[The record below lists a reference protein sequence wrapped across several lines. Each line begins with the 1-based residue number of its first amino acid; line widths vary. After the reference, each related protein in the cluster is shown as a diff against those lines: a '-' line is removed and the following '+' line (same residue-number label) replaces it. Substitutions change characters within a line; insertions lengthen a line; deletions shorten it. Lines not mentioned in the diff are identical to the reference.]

1 MNQLLEQLQKEFDEK
16 FVGNDELT
24 LADKQ
29 LAKDLK
35 SFLTSSHK
43 RIIEKFREMVESERK
58 KGSWDY
64 ESNREMLS
72 YNEALDDILSALIE
86 QKYDK

>member
-35 SFLTSSHK
+35 AFLTSSHK
-43 RIIEKFREMVESERK
+43 RIIEKVISVVEIWKNSGENPTETDLVLENILKELRK
-58 KGSWDY
+58 
-64 ESNREMLS
+64 L
-72 YNEALDDILSALIE
+72 A
-86 QKYDK
+86 